1 MFFLFAAF
9 SFPLPYKVA
18 LEEKVLLEDV
28 SMSLKK
34 DFIYICLHMF
44 RLQFKSEL

>member
-9 SFPLPYKVA
+9 SFPLPYEVA

-34 DFIYICLHMF
+34 DFIYICF
-44 RLQFKSEL
+44 PFAI

>member
-9 SFPLPYKVA
+9 SFPLPYEVA

-34 DFIYICLHMF
+34 RFHLHMF
-44 RLQFKSEL
+44 TYVPFAI